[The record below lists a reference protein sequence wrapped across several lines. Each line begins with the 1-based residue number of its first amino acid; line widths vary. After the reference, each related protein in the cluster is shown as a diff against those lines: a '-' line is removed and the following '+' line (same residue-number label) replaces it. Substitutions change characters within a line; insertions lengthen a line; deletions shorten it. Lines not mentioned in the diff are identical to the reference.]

1 VIQKKRML
9 AGELYIF
16 EDPELYK
23 DRDKNRT
30 ILHELNQ
37 TSHLQLE
44 RREALFKDLFGSIG
58 ENFKIQTPF
67 YCDYGNNIYIGD
79 NFFANFDC
87 LILDIAE
94 VHIGNNVMFA
104 PRVNIFTAGHPI
116 DAEVRNTKLEFGTPV
131 TIGDNVWVGGNV
143 TINPGVTIGD
153 NVVIGSGSVVTRNI
167 PSNTVAVGNPCRV
180 IRDITEADKIYWK
193 EKQAQFHRDME
204 KLK

>member
-1 VIQKKRML
+1 MIQKKRML
-9 AGELYIF
+9 AGELYIA
-16 EDPELYK
+16 EDPELDK
-23 DRDKNRT
+23 DRHKNRT

-44 RREALFKDLFGSIG
+44 RREELLKDLMGNIG

-87 LILDIAE
+87 LILDVAE

-116 DAEVRNTKLEFGTPV
+116 DAEVRNTKLEFGTTV

-143 TINPGVTIGD
+143 TINPGVNIGD
-153 NVVIGSGSVVTRNI
+153 NVVIGSGSVVTRDI

-180 IRDITEADKIYWK
+180 IREITEADKEYWK

-204 KLK
+204 QEN